1 MIKLL
6 ASMRKWWA
14 TFRKRPYVEVISE
27 GNLTKDGYPL
37 ELDWNSYF
45 IEELDRYGIEGNS
58 DEEMVEVW
66 LLQLARA
73 AHQDNRHCSPREGTA
88 GRPDPD
94 PRRPDRPQPRD
105 RARGGG

>member
-6 ASMRKWWA
+6 ASTRKWWA

-73 AHQDNRHCSPREGTA
+73 SHQNKVTEA
-88 GRPDPD
+88 AL
-94 PRRPDRPQPRD
+94 
-105 RARGGG
+105 RAEERLQQEQEAVDS

>member
-6 ASMRKWWA
+6 ASTRKWWA
-14 TFRKRPYVEVISE
+14 TFQKRPYVEVISE
-27 GNLTKDGYPL
+27 GHLTKDGYPL

-58 DEEMVEVW
+58 DEDMVEVW

-73 AHQDNRHCSPREGTA
+73 AHQNKVTEA
-88 GRPDPD
+88 AI
-94 PRRPDRPQPRD
+94 
-105 RARGGG
+105 RAEERLQQEQEAIDS